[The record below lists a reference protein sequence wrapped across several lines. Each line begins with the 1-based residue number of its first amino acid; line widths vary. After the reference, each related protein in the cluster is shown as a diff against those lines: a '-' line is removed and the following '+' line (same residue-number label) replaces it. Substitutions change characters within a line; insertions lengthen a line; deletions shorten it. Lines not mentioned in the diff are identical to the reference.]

1 MKKHFWIR
9 SLAVAAAVC
18 LSIPVAASRQAAL
31 GLDSPRITLAGN
43 SNVHAWTASTT
54 AVRVTQV
61 KLGPSAAGSTFWDE
75 IVKPGAVE
83 AFEIA
88 IPVATL
94 TSDKD
99 GLDKNM
105 HKALKAAQ
113 HPEIT
118 FRLARLEAKGK
129 ALRATGMLKVA
140 GVEREIAFDLTTLR
154 KDASLAVKGTVDILM
169 TDYGI
174 APPKAMLGMLKTDPK
189 VTITFDL
196 ALTVPLT

>member
-1 MKKHFWIR
+1 MNKHFWTR
-9 SLAVAAAVC
+9 SLAALAAVC

-61 KLGPSAAGSTFWDE
+61 KLAPSAAGSTFWDE

-118 FRLARLEAKGK
+118 FRLARL
-129 ALRATGMLKVA
+129 
-140 GVEREIAFDLTTLR
+140 
-154 KDASLAVKGTVDILM
+154 
-169 TDYGI
+169 
-174 APPKAMLGMLKTDPK
+174 
-189 VTITFDL
+189 
-196 ALTVPLT
+196 

>member
-1 MKKHFWIR
+1 MKKNFWIR
-9 SLAVAAAVC
+9 SLAVAATVC

-31 GLDSPRITLAGN
+31 ALDSPRLMLAGN

-61 KLGPSAAGSTFWDE
+61 KLAPSVAGPAFWDE

-88 IPVATL
+88 IPVAKL
-94 TSDKD
+94 ASDKD

-118 FRLARLEAKGK
+118 FRLVRLQPQGK

-140 GVEREIAFDLTTLR
+140 GVEREIAVDLSTAR
-154 KDASLAVKGTVDILM
+154 KDTSLAVKGAIDILM

-189 VTITFDL
+189 VTITFEL